1 MAEVEQPQ
9 LQIPQSI
16 SRVSQ
21 LPVVKSA
28 WQLASLRYEQLKGL
42 SPMVNSG
49 LTRAEQTV
57 HYMAETSKPVVRKL
71 ERPLSIADAL
81 VCQGLDKLEEQAP
94 VIKKSPD
101 EVKAVVWDK
110 YGELKGYGSSKVE
123 GLRSYGYGRVNQALG
138 SPYAVAV
145 MKSVDSA
152 IDATNGLVDRYLPA
166 QGDESIQE
174 PSENAD
180 VVQRMAFVTE
190 KLRSRMYSQASVQAS
205 HLQDQ
210 TRKLVVTV
218 QDLMK
223 TLSSVEPSVSGIK
236 DLSEKARKEVSH
248 AIDVIHGL
256 LTNIAQSLQSKAQ
269 DNQITN
275 EQSDNSQSAN

>member
-9 LQIPQSI
+9 QQLQSI
-16 SRVSQ
+16 SRVYQ
-21 LPVVKSA
+21 LPVVQSA
-28 WQLASLRYEQLKGL
+28 WQLASERYEQLKGL

-57 HYMAETSKPVVRKL
+57 QYVAESSKPVVKRL

-166 QGDESIQE
+166 AGEESIQE

-180 VVQRMAFVTE
+180 VVQRMTFVTE
-190 KLRSRMYSQASVQAS
+190 KLRSRMYSQATVQATNF
-205 HLQDQ
+205 QDQ

-223 TLSSVEPSVSGIK
+223 TLSSIEPSVSGIK

-248 AIDVIHGL
+248 AIEVIHGL
-256 LTNIAQSLQSKAQ
+256 LTNIAHSLQSKAQ

-275 EQSDNSQSAN
+275 ESSEVSQSAN